1 MSRLLQ
7 QLNGLTK
14 INNAWLRWLFF
25 VISISIGVCIFIL
38 SAQPAVVSSNTSS
51 SFLMKIFSVL
61 KKDFGELD
69 FATQNSIIEPF
80 IHFTR
85 KAAHFVIYAAL
96 GLFVKLFAL
105 TLNNKFSFKLVV
117 SMSACLLYAV
127 SDEIHQIFV
136 SGRSGQFSDVI
147 LDFCG
152 SCCGIVFAIL
162 IVLIIY
168 KIKSKLGGKVN
179 V

>member
-1 MSRLLQ
+1 MNRLLQ
-7 QLNGLTK
+7 RLNGLTK
-14 INNAWLRWLFF
+14 INNVWLRWSFF
-25 VISISIGVCIFIL
+25 AISIGICVFIFVL
-38 SAQPAVVSSNTSS
+38 SAQPAVASSNTSS
-51 SFLMKIFSVL
+51 SFLITIFSIF

-85 KAAHFVIYAAL
+85 KAAHFTIYASL
-96 GLFVKLFAL
+96 GLFVKLFVL
-105 TLNNKFSFKLVV
+105 TLNNKFSLKLVV
-117 SMSACLLYAV
+117 SISVCLFYAI
-127 SDEIHQIFV
+127 SDEVHQIFV

-168 KIKSKLGGKVN
+168 KIKSKLGGKTN